1 MKDVYFLFSKK
12 QLKNREEALELI
24 KHFCKEH
31 DLSFSLPETDNY
43 SIARIGGEQYM
54 INIEEINDTPE
65 EVNWMVCC
73 IHQTNK
79 ILSPVGGIHR

>member
-31 DLSFSLPETDNY
+31 DLSFSLPETDNC

-54 INIEEINDTPE
+54 I
-65 EVNWMVCC
+65 C
-73 IHQTNK
+73 
-79 ILSPVGGIHR
+79 LL